1 MNLKSKLCIGTL
13 PWGGYYGKCNFEE
26 LKKILRF
33 IKNNDI
39 KFIDTAPSYGD
50 CEIEKIIGEY
60 LGSNKDFKINTKIGG
75 FAKGFKSFKI
85 NDLNKSFFQSLKRL
99 KREQINILYL
109 HNPRKE
115 IKDMRKVLEY
125 MKGLKERGYIRYTGI
140 SLASNFDYQ
149 KKHLLNQFDFIQ
161 DDVNLLSLPRFL
173 KFNFKK
179 TKIVARS
186 PLASGILSPN
196 YEYNKNFK
204 KNDDRSNWLYGDRK
218 NAINERIKIIK
229 SLYDYDI
236 LKLALLF
243 VFSLDNI
250 SFVNVGC
257 RNLSQLKKII
267 NYLSCKKISKN
278 EINKLISLQKKD
290 FGLKNK
296 FHLNY

>member
-1 MNLKSKLCIGTL
+1 MVLQKALKV
-13 PWGGYYGKCNFEE
+13 
-26 LKKILRF
+26 
-33 IKNNDI
+33 
-39 KFIDTAPSYGD
+39 
-50 CEIEKIIGEY
+50 
-60 LGSNKDFKINTKIGG
+60 
-75 FAKGFKSFKI
+75 FKI

-257 RNLSQLKKII
+257 RNLSQLKK
-267 NYLSCKKISKN
+267 
-278 EINKLISLQKKD
+278 
-290 FGLKNK
+290 
-296 FHLNY
+296 